1 MNTLLPGIY
10 FRRKLMV
17 LYINSAVMTHAT
29 SLNPFVSHDIRIMIR
44 MKVSSPAFEGCSIAS
59 NKPSYEL
66 MSTIFLECVDRQS
79 GIRSTYF

>member
-1 MNTLLPGIY
+1 
-10 FRRKLMV
+10 
-17 LYINSAVMTHAT
+17 MTHAT
-29 SLNPFVSHDIRIMIR
+29 SLNPLVSHDIRIMIR
-44 MKVSSPAFEGCSIAS
+44 MKVSSPAFEGFS